1 MIMVYAGGA
10 AGGVTAAII
19 AAQHNAIKAMGSF
32 VIVEEQ
38 EFLKVLEK
46 EENPAVVYCEAGF
59 FSKNKYLTSYKG
71 FLFFTKSKE
80 FLPLPASVEII
91 LAKKISVPEL

>member
-1 MIMVYAGGA
+1 MVYAGGA
-10 AGGVTAAII
+10 TGGVTTAII

-32 VIVEEQ
+32 VIVDAG

-71 FLFFTKSKE
+71 LTFFTKSKD
-80 FLPLPASVEII
+80 FLPLPAGAEII

>member
-1 MIMVYAGGA
+1 MVYAGGV

-32 VIVEEQ
+32 VVVEEQ

-46 EENPAVVYCEAGF
+46 EKNPTVVYCEGGF
-59 FSKNKYLTSYKG
+59 FSKNKYLASYKG
-71 FLFFTKSKE
+71 LTFFTKSKE
-80 FLPLPASVEII
+80 FLPLPAGAEII